1 MMTTTKDKNK
11 QTNHNNE
18 RWNNNMKIE
27 NKKSAL
33 SCCSVTIKAVIT
45 AEGRYSCCGVS
56 SFSPTGL

>member
-45 AEGRYSCCGVS
+45 AEGR
-56 SFSPTGL
+56 